1 MPATGGSGIGW
12 SEAEALDMIAFVLD
26 YSRSLSGTRSSFL
39 VAPPEIIVKESLRM
53 KRSLVAVLLVVAIFV
68 IGCKKESNANTDTAA
83 VDTGVSSTGAGA
95 TGGTATGT
103 SGPAATAKP
112 TTG

>member
-1 MPATGGSGIGW
+1 
-12 SEAEALDMIAFVLD
+12 MIAFVLD

-53 KRSLVAVLLVVAIFV
+53 KRSLVAVLLVVAVFV

-83 VDTGVSSTGAGA
+83 VDTGVSSTGASA
-95 TGGTATGT
+95 TGTTATGT
-103 SGPAATAKP
+103 STTATS
-112 TTG
+112 TTGTSSTGASSTDTMATSATT